1 MKRYERE
8 KILREILRNNRS
20 GLIISQLV
28 ELSGMKEAYVRYTLA
43 YMIDVYIGGWQPTES
58 GLGFVQVIKAAEIP
72 KDVKRPVLTQEMQRK
87 KQREYERALYAANKL
102 KTKKEL
108 DTKSP
113 DYKPKTVWV
122 KL

>member
-8 KILREILRNNRS
+8 KVLREILRTNSS
-20 GLIISQLV
+20 GLIVSQLV
-28 ELSGMKEAYVRYTLA
+28 ELSGMKDACVRSTLSG
-43 YMIDVYIGGWQPTES
+43 MIDVYIGGWQPTES
-58 GLGFVQVIKAAEIP
+58 GLGFLQVYMVAEIP
-72 KDVKRPVLTQEMQRK
+72 KDVKRPVLTHEMRRE

-102 KTKKEL
+102 KTKKVL
-108 DTKSP
+108 SSKSS